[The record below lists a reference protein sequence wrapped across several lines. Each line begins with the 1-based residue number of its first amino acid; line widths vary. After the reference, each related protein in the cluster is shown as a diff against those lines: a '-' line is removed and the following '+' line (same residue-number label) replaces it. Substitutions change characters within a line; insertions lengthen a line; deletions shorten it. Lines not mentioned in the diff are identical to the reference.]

1 MKRRKEVGKGR
12 AKNLSGDEG
21 EKVERLFFYLK
32 REFLGGTRS
41 LLVLIARKAP
51 TPPGSRTPLPA

>member
-21 EKVERLFFYLK
+21 EKVERLFLSQTGVFWGYSVSP
-32 REFLGGTRS
+32 RPHR
-41 LLVLIARKAP
+41 P
-51 TPPGSRTPLPA
+51 